1 MLGFTRVKCTSC
13 EQVIH
18 VSSSDIPRG
27 LRPGEWFE
35 RRGGCCEEG
44 QHMELVEGDDEK
56 KGK

>member
-1 MLGFTRVKCTSC
+1 
-13 EQVIH
+13 VIH

-35 RRGGCCEEG
+35 RRGGCCDESE
-44 QHMELVEGDDEK
+44 HMELVEGDDEK